1 VKLLMKRLK
10 NKIYHYIRDLHDHA
24 DEYVHVLGDGEIPHD
39 DEVVHRGAAEVHH
52 CIVVRRRDRDKLIR
66 RPPSETLTKEIMVNL
81 Y

>member
-1 VKLLMKRLK
+1 
-10 NKIYHYIRDLHDHA
+10 
-24 DEYVHVLGDGEIPHD
+24 
-39 DEVVHRGAAEVHH
+39 VVHRGAAEVHH